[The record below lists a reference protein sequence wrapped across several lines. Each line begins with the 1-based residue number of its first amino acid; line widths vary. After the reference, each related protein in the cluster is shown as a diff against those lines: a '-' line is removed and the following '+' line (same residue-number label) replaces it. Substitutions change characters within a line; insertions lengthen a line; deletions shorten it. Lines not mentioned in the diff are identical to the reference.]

1 MLEILETIDPTL
13 ILKIRPPDW
22 GICESCD
29 TLGRSDAR
37 GGFGF
42 SSLYCG
48 GWLSIFGKF
57 FMSNSR
63 VQLFDVNITLTKQ
76 KRIELARQAKK
87 GKNETKF
94 WESCVED
101 VSAVHLTV
109 NKIILD
115 GKDKANDDHDK
126 VLEQSL
132 IILGILM
139 DGPISLQIARR
150 YSWDSLL
157 LRVLSQ
163 LKRKYDVNADIISD
177 PATQNFLKL
186 LMVFLKKISF
196 EEQNSDE
203 FYMNCLALL
212 SSKNPTVCILVGRM
226 LENYFCDTLDVL
238 LMTQQTCTSS
248 IIARLKAHVNS
259 HQEIIPMILVGLLQ
273 AFNNTLPVEIGVAL
287 KIYERIMEPFSYE
300 GLCRYFHLI
309 KKEMVGQL
317 VEAEVF
323 LKTILMVLA
332 KWDDQLYSSRGLKDL
347 VSEMTEVLRYSKYL
361 LDLIVII
368 SQTQSCKAKYEV
380 LTIMVSYLSG
390 DIKVDFIRNIVKD
403 CLFQQ
408 NTVYAISAVNLIASC
423 CKLCGSSPFVD
434 IIVARMGSGQPSGL
448 LIDYV
453 LPKLQE
459 DIATLTGVI
468 ETLTQNELDEFK
480 LSTLLS
486 VLKVCKSSG
495 HFVKRFEE
503 LAVQALDSLNPDTR
517 MKAFCLL
524 TDSSKSSQNVSQVQF
539 GYIVKFLTAN
549 IHETITIRQESLAL
563 IGKVLLR
570 LKHFIYGLEKRK
582 QIITKKNFRIMED
595 YKQQLLELDA
605 TLDEKYL
612 MFAKL
617 IEYAV
622 NGFFPGAT
630 LQRSSCSVLLLKKLN
645 DVHQAKIDAT
655 ATCQIKPLLDYTKI
669 QVDIVLNRSI
679 FETVLQNRLALL
691 EIVDFSS
698 CDTDSLINPFL
709 NLVNSCRAADVAIC
723 KSVARL
729 LLAGSQQGKAI
740 QLIPNYKSTAK
751 DSESHFLLQLTEVL
765 KRKIEAAERNLMVT
779 CMKSPINV
787 ILASIS

>member
-1 MLEILETIDPTL
+1 MLEEVLVFRQEVGCPFFAMILM
-13 ILKIRPPDW
+13 
-22 GICESCD
+22 
-29 TLGRSDAR
+29 A
-37 GGFGF
+37 
-42 SSLYCG
+42 
-48 GWLSIFGKF
+48 
-57 FMSNSR
+57 NSQA
-63 VQLFDVNITLTKQ
+63 QLFDVSINLTKQ
-76 KRIELARQAKK
+76 KRVELARQAKK
-87 GKNETKF
+87 GLNETKF
-94 WESCVED
+94 WDSCVED

-109 NKIILD
+109 NKIMLD
-115 GKDKANDDHDK
+115 GNGKGNHGHDK

-139 DGPISLQIARR
+139 DGPISLKIARR
-150 YSWDSLL
+150 YAWDSLL
-157 LRVLSQ
+157 LRVLNQ
-163 LKRKYDVNADIISD
+163 VKRKYDVNADIISD
-177 PATQNFLKL
+177 PVTQNFLKF
-186 LMVFLKKISF
+186 LMVYLKKIGF
-196 EEQNSDE
+196 KEENLEE
-203 FYMNCLALL
+203 FYMTCLALL

-226 LENYFCDTLDVL
+226 LENYFCDALNVL
-238 LMTQQTCTSS
+238 LMIQQTCTSS
-248 IIARLKAHVNS
+248 IIAGLKAHVNS

-287 KIYERIMEPFSYE
+287 KIHERIMEQFSYE

-323 LKTILMVLA
+323 LKTMLMVLA

-347 VSEMTEVLRYSKYL
+347 VSEMTEILRYSKYL

-403 CLFQQ
+403 CLYQQ
-408 NTVYAISAVNLIASC
+408 NTAYAISAVNLIASC

-434 IIVARMGSGQPSGL
+434 ILVAHMGSGQPSGFL
-448 LIDYV
+448 MDYL

-459 DIATLTGVI
+459 DITTLTGVI

-495 HFVKRFEE
+495 HSVKKFEE

-517 MKAFCLL
+517 MNAFCIL

-570 LKHFIYGLEKRK
+570 LKHYIYGLEKRK
-582 QIITKKNFRIMED
+582 QIITKKDCRIMD
-595 YKQQLLELDA
+595 DCKQQLLKLDA
-605 TLDEKYL
+605 ILDEKYL

-630 LQRSSCSVLLLKKLN
+630 LQRSSYSVLLLKKLK
-645 DVHQAKIDAT
+645 DVQQAKIDDT
-655 ATCQIKPLLDYTKI
+655 ATCQIKPLLDYTLI
-669 QVDIVLNRSI
+669 QFDIVLNKSI

-691 EIVDFSS
+691 DIFDFSS

-709 NLVNSCRAADVAIC
+709 TLVNSCRAADVAIC
-723 KSVARL
+723 KSVTRI
-729 LLAGSQQGKAI
+729 LLAGSQQGKVI
-740 QLIPNYKSTAK
+740 PLIPNYKSTAK
-751 DSESHFLLQLTEVL
+751 DSESQFLLQLTEVL
-765 KRKIEAAERNLMVT
+765 KQKIEGAESNLMVT